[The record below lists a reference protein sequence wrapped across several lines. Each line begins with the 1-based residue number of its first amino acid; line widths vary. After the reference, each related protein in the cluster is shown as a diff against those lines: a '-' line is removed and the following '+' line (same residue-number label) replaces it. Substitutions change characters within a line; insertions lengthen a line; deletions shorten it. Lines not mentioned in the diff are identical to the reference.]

1 MLPKGEHKPVTVL
14 FCDIVGSTELTERWG
29 PEDMQ
34 RLLSRFFELSVA
46 EFERYGGTVNKFLGD
61 GFMALVGVPMA
72 HEDHARRAVLAALA
86 IQERLREGGE
96 GGDAAERRSG
106 WG

>member
-1 MLPKGEHKPVTVL
+1 VTVL
-14 FCDIVGSTELTERWG
+14 FCDIVGSTALTERLG

-46 EFERYGGTVNKFLGD
+46 EVERYGGTVNKFLGD
-61 GFMALVGVPMA
+61 GFMALVGVPAA

-86 IQERLREGGE
+86 IHERLR
-96 GGDAAERRSG
+96 
-106 WG
+106 